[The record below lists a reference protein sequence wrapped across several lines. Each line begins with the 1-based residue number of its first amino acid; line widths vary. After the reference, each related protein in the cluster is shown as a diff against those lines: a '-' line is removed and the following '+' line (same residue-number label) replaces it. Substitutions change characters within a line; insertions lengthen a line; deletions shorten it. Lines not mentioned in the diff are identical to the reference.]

1 MHTDL
6 TQGSVTGSMLRF
18 AAPLILSNLL
28 QQLYNVA
35 DTLIVGRVL
44 GAEALAAVGSA
55 FTLMTFLTSV
65 ILGLCMGS
73 GAVFSMLWGGKR
85 EEELRSGLFVSFVL
99 VGLVTLVIT
108 ALALLLMGPI
118 LTALQIPD
126 SVRGGMADYLRIIF
140 VGLFFTFVYNYM
152 ASVLRALGNSLLPL
166 LVLGCAAAFNIV
178 LDLFCVLT
186 LDMGVAGAALATVI
200 AQSAS
205 AGGLTLCAVRWAPG
219 LLPERRHRR
228 FRRDLAGKIAGYSV
242 LTCLQQSVMNF
253 GILMIQGLVNSFG
266 VSVMAA
272 FAAAV
277 KIDAFAYMPVQDF
290 GNAFST
296 FIAQNYGA
304 GETGRI
310 RKGIRSAV
318 VTALAFC
325 VVISVLVALFA
336 PQLMGLF
343 TQPGETEIVAVGV
356 EYLRIEGACY
366 CGIGCLFLLYGL
378 YRAIGRPAMSLVLT
392 VISLGTRVALAYAL
406 APNPAFGLK
415 AIWWAIPIG
424 WGLADLAGFLWY
436 RFGVLRRGI

>member
-205 AGGLTLCAVRWAPG
+205 AGGLTLCAVRWVPG